1 MGTICGVVLEH
12 ALIHG
17 EGNMTVFLIGNGA
30 YPSLINPEDL
40 GPSGMKLHEELL
52 SRIKGESRSSN
63 EQKVIEEE
71 IVDL

>member
-1 MGTICGVVLEH
+1 
-12 ALIHG
+12 
-17 EGNMTVFLIGNGA
+17 MTVFLIGNGA